1 MITYDGLFLPDE
13 DTVANPEVLDEVVI
27 RIKVE
32 LDLEVA
38 TSVLLG
44 RLRVLVRDH
53 EVVHHSLLRQLA

>member
-13 DTVANPEVLDEVVI
+13 DTVANSEVLDEVVI

-44 RLRVLVRDH
+44 RLLVLVRDH

>member
-13 DTVANPEVLDEVVI
+13 DTVANSEVLDEVVI
-27 RIKVE
+27 RVKVE

-53 EVVHHSLLRQLA
+53 EVVHHSLLRQLV

>member
-13 DTVANPEVLDEVVI
+13 DTVANSEVLDEVVI